1 MNNFEIL
8 HNVLRNVGVK
18 FDSNTAE
25 NIMQSKPGFIAN
37 LLYEIRSNLEKKGV
51 NPENISL
58 KKSSHFQEMYA
69 PMKFRQE
76 IPQYDAFDSKH
87 FYETLQRKTR
97 AQKEV
102 DLENKLKRFEDF
114 KIEQNKK
121 IKQAIID
128 EEIRKKQELDINIR
142 NHRNKNQRY
151 HAFLQ
156 QFEEKGINNW
166 KNNMLRAKQREMKD
180 LQFQLN
186 EAQKIQ
192 KNLYRG
198 IARNVAIYHSEI
210 EKFEENFGKN
220 GKKKLLQ
227 SKTDEKKNVENE
239 NVKELAEANVENEI
253 ADAGN
258 LGIHTS
264 SNLGTAPHFQSV
276 DNRAAAICSNI
287 YQKIMLDNRT
297 KTERNRRR
305 RKIIVEQGKT
315 QIEIENKRREEQYIG
330 KLAKQSNQE
339 KQLTY
344 ETYRVNQCKNIIR
357 ENRNLREEMYKKR
370 LEGNK
375 EFQKINEDNYL
386 KFHIE
391 NFHRDQE
398 KEDNRKKDLEI
409 SQKQKQRN
417 LNSDICKSMI
427 DLIIDISDKAYEYQQ
442 INDVEEIDPRV
453 WREWT
458 NLFKN
463 NESVLYKIPE
473 KENEV
478 NNTNNVSINKETEEK
493 KEDNEN
499 NEPTETKKIE
509 NVPENSENKEN
520 TKQEDESIHI
530 DINSRYNKT
539 FYSIFNTGDTTC
551 TKLDQI
557 LDECEF
563 YEYQNNKG
571 QWDPEII
578 PENAFITLK
587 PEDLTFNYTQ
597 PVVTQEQGKKDKGGK
612 NVSAP
617 KGGANDKAKPE
628 NIEEM
633 MKLEDPKDLVIPKEN
648 VKNCLFGDLI
658 SILIDLKY
666 EEEKKQAQEERES
679 RKNLFRYIPIKIA
692 LIGKD
697 YSGKRTQAKILS
709 ENFPLKIY
717 DLGNL
722 VKDAL
727 NILSSKRETSNKF
740 LLTNTIK
747 NKTQK
752 DSVNNTPNNTNTNA
766 NNNLDVNNQ
775 NNQNNQNTN
784 QNNQNVPAATETNKT
799 AEANNTVAQMRTE
812 QAAEEVKYAKIKDL
826 AREIK
831 QRLGNGEGVPDDIY
845 AELLCEYI
853 KIDFPPK
860 EDYELTNEIID
871 RVGRKEKVLEEIEK
885 NKEQNYNRPK
895 TFERKDKELNDELMK
910 ISLEASKGFV
920 VVNFPNTYNQAKLL
934 ENILSGFIPKNESRP
949 LKSNKMKNI
958 FSIVLDKSE
967 EILPP
972 NKLIQG
978 GFDFIFYIDVPSNEC
993 TRRAVG
999 RRIFYDVVNKE
1010 NIIYHLED
1018 KLPSTD
1024 SNICENLK
1032 KVENVDRCESA
1043 LVTRHLSFEN
1053 CVNDVISFYQPFG
1066 FENKHLQSFEKIDGH
1081 QEKDYVTQSIL
1092 DYINQLVKLNEEH
1105 DQEIFEKH
1113 ENESFEEEDE
1123 NEEEANISGL
1133 GGNIL
1138 VEGTSGLEEK
1148 KEEVKTENK
1157 EEKKE
1162 EKNEEKKNNEEN
1174 NENAGGDSEEIAK
1187 ENLDNELGE
1196 KSVSNVEN
1204 KILDP
1209 YEEYCQKIDKIKD
1222 SLNRDLADVLLK
1234 IWSNLFQN
1242 YVCECK
1248 SIFKF
1253 LRVQRDSISVNYN
1266 LICQKFIEFLKRP
1279 SKKQILLLDYQMKY
1293 NKFLDDYPDLKDDPQ
1308 VKEEHHQEVDDL
1320 NDKIYEI
1327 IETRKNEAVEERK
1340 KIMTSG
1346 WIENEMEKFY
1356 MALER
1361 LFQNEIDKFIG
1372 SLQIMR
1378 DYYHNLDNR
1387 PLIELPF
1394 STIDI
1399 IKEEIDQTP
1408 IEEFSTE
1415 NNEETDP
1422 NNNNPNSANVNNT
1435 NSSNNNNNENALD
1448 VKETLEQYI
1457 EKNLPKSYPRVEKL
1471 YKNSLK
1477 IQFQYEEALREAE
1490 KQKLEKEKEENKKNA
1505 GPAKG
1510 KKPAEKNKE
1519 VAEEA
1524 VKEEVY
1530 PHGEE
1535 LKQAMSN
1542 EKAKFK
1548 YKLTLLKHWGIFCL
1562 KNFRKLSLTVYNKL
1576 EDWII
1581 LAIKAE
1587 NEALNELTTMLKE
1600 NIESESKIKYELAL
1614 DTFDVI
1620 VNMDVQNY
1628 IELPPKPLP
1637 AKEVIDHQK
1646 FNIVQLKILMEELQT
1661 YLVKDCEE
1669 PSCIR
1674 SSTFISIF
1682 LKKYISSKNDNDVY
1696 YGIPNLLKEL
1706 SFYNYFK
1713 FIKKLDPE
1721 NKDLISLKQIGTFF
1735 ALISDTVPSK
1745 DDINSIREQGEKICE
1760 GGSQM
1765 NVEQFTQIVFWFDE
1779 KEKSVTLPN
1788 HEDYHREVKLKE
1800 ILFDINK
1807 DENEEGT
1814 LDLEK
1819 FISII
1824 NLKCI
1829 SNELEADKFLEKCQG
1844 KTYYEVL
1851 FF

>member
-1 MNNFEIL
+1 MMNNFKIL
-8 HNVLRNVGVK
+8 HGVLRNVGVK
-18 FDSNTAE
+18 FDSNTAK
-25 NIMQSKPGFIAN
+25 NIMDSKPGFIAN

-114 KIEQNKK
+114 KIEQDKK
-121 IKQAIID
+121 IRQAIA
-128 EEIRKKQELDINIR
+128 EEEYRLEQEKAINIR

-166 KNNMLRAKQREMKD
+166 KNNMLRAKQREIKD
-180 LQFQLN
+180 VQFQLN

-198 IARNVAIYHSEI
+198 IARNVAIYHHEI
-210 EKFEENFGKN
+210 KQFEENFGKN
-220 GKKKLLQ
+220 GKKISDLTTGK
-227 SKTDEKKNVENE
+227 KEENEKKGESNE
-239 NVKELAEANVENEI
+239 SHIAAANVGQNDLENM
-253 ADAGN
+253 GGSM
-258 LGIHTS
+258 GIHTN
-264 SNLGTAPHFQSV
+264 SNFGTAPHFESV
-276 DNRAAAICSNI
+276 DNRAAQICSGI

-305 RKIIVEQGKT
+305 RKIIVEQGKA
-315 QIEIENKRREEQYIG
+315 QLEIENKRREEQYIG

-370 LEGNK
+370 EEGNK
-375 EFQKINEDNYL
+375 EFQKLNEENYL

-409 SQKQKQRN
+409 NQKQKQRN

-442 INDVEEIDPRV
+442 INDVEDIDPRV

-463 NESVLYKIPE
+463 NESVLYKPPEETQEKKENEILPQEEE
-473 KENEV
+473 KENAPQ
-478 NNTNNVSINKETEEK
+478 EE
-493 KEDNEN
+493 
-499 NEPTETKKIE
+499 
-509 NVPENSENKEN
+509 ENKEN
-520 TKQEDESIHI
+520 IEKEEENKQKNEENNAGNENQKPEEEKKQEDESIHI

-578 PENAFITLK
+578 PETAFISLK
-587 PEDLTFNYTQ
+587 PDDLAFNYTQ
-597 PVVTQEQGKKDKGGK
+597 PITNQEQNKKDKGGK
-612 NVSAP
+612 NVNAG
-617 KGGANDKAKPE
+617 KGGNEKAKPE

-633 MKLEDPKDLVIPKEN
+633 MKLEDPNDLIIPKEN
-648 VKNCLFGDLI
+648 IKNCLFGDLI
-658 SILIDLKY
+658 GILIDLKY
-666 EEEKKQAQEERES
+666 EEEKKKYQEEKDS

-717 DLGNL
+717 DLGDL

-727 NILSSKRETSNKF
+727 NTLSSKRETTNKF
-740 LLTNTIK
+740 LLTNSIK
-747 NKTQK
+747 SKTLQK
-752 DSVNNTPNNTNTNA
+752 EQTPQNNENNPNNTNNTPTP
-766 NNNLDVNNQ
+766 Q
-775 NNQNNQNTN
+775 NE
-784 QNNQNVPAATETNKT
+784 ANKT
-799 AEANNTVAQMRTE
+799 AVDQANNTIAQMRNE
-812 QAAEEVKYAKIKDL
+812 QAAEEVKYSKIKDL

-860 EDYELTNEIID
+860 EDFEVTNEIID
-871 RVGRKEKVLEEIEK
+871 RVSRKEKVLEEIEK
-885 NKEQNYNRPK
+885 NKEENIKRPK

-920 VVNFPNTYNQAKLL
+920 IVNFPNTYNQAKLL
-934 ENILSGFIPKNESRP
+934 ENIISGYIPKNESRQ
-949 LKSNKMKNI
+949 LKSNKMKNT

-967 EILPP
+967 EVLPP
-972 NKLIQG
+972 NKLILG
-978 GFDFIFYIDVPSNEC
+978 GFDFIFYINVPSNEC
-993 TRRAVG
+993 IRRAVG
-999 RRIFYDVVNKE
+999 RRLFYNAKDKE
-1010 NIIYHLED
+1010 QIIYHLED

-1032 KVENVDRCESA
+1032 KVGNIDRCESA

-1053 CVNDVISFYQPFG
+1053 SVDDVISFYQPFG
-1066 FENKHLQSFEKIDGH
+1066 FENKKLQSFEEINGN
-1081 QEKDYVTQSIL
+1081 QEKDYVTQNIL
-1092 DYINQLVKLNEEH
+1092 TYINKLVELNEEH

-1113 ENESFEEEDE
+1113 ENESLEEEDE
-1123 NEEEANISGL
+1123 GDEDQNISDQL
-1133 GGNIL
+1133 LEGN
-1138 VEGTSGLEEK
+1138 SALEDK
-1148 KEEVKTENK
+1148 KDDLAKAGNVA
-1157 EEKKE
+1157 
-1162 EKNEEKKNNEEN
+1162 NNLLEN
-1174 NENAGGDSEEIAK
+1174 NEANNLGENKNDSEDIAK
-1187 ENLDNELGE
+1187 EGGEEIGEQELSKKIE
-1196 KSVSNVEN
+1196 EN
-1204 KILDP
+1204 KPLDK
-1209 YEEYCQKIDKIKD
+1209 YEEYCQKIQKIKD
-1222 SLNRDLADVLLK
+1222 SLNRDLADILLK

-1408 IEEFSTE
+1408 IEEFATE
-1415 NNEETDP
+1415 TEE
-1422 NNNNPNSANVNNT
+1422 NNNNTNTENTNKENANKENNT
-1435 NSSNNNNNENALD
+1435 ESD

-1490 KQKLEKEKEENKKNA
+1490 KAKLEKEKEENKKNA
-1505 GPAKG
+1505 AAVKG
-1510 KKPAEKNKE
+1510 KKAPDKNKE
-1519 VAEEA
+1519 NAEETQ
-1524 VKEEVY
+1524 KDEVY
-1530 PHGEE
+1530 PHSDE

-1548 YKLTLLKHWGIFCL
+1548 YKLTLLKYWGIQCL

-1587 NEALNELTTMLKE
+1587 NEALNELTVMLKE

-1637 AKEVIDHQK
+1637 AKEVIDHNK

-1661 YLVKDCEE
+1661 YLVENT
-1669 PSCIR
+1669 SSIR

-1696 YGIPNLLKEL
+1696 YGIPNMLKNL

-1721 NKDLISLKQIGTFF
+1721 NTDLISLKQIGTFF
-1735 ALISDTVPSK
+1735 ALLSNIIPTK
-1745 DDINSIREQGEKICE
+1745 EEINEIKEQGKKLS
-1760 GGSQM
+1760 GDDYPLVTMS
-1765 NVEQFTQIVFWFDE
+1765 QFTQIEFWFDQN
-1779 KEKSVTLPN
+1779 EKSPTLKN
-1788 HEDYHREVKLKE
+1788 HEDYHRELKLKE

-1807 DENEEGT
+1807 NTNQSQEDAESLMDMEEFINII
-1814 LDLEK
+1814 DLE
-1819 FISII
+1819 
-1824 NLKCI
+1824 CI
-1829 SNELEADKFLEKCQG
+1829 STEPEKFQG
-1844 KTYYEVL
+1844 KTYYDIL

>member
-1 MNNFEIL
+1 MNNFKIL

-18 FDSNTAE
+18 FDTNTAQ

-76 IPQYDAFDSKH
+76 IPPYDTFDSKH

-97 AQKEV
+97 AQKEI

-121 IKQAIID
+121 IKQAIA
-128 EEIRKKQELDINIR
+128 EEQYRLEQERAINIR

-166 KNNMLRAKQREMKD
+166 KNNMLRAKQREIKD
-180 LQFQLN
+180 VQFQLN

-198 IARNVAIYHSEI
+198 IAKNIAIYHHEI
-210 EKFEENFGKN
+210 KQFEENFGKN
-220 GKKKLLQ
+220 GKKR
-227 SKTDEKKNVENE
+227 TDLNQGKKEENEKKGESNE
-239 NVKELAEANVENEI
+239 HHIATANVPNDLENMP
-253 ADAGN
+253 GKS
-258 LGIHTS
+258 GIQTN
-264 SNLGTAPHFQSV
+264 SNFGTAPHFESV
-276 DNRAAAICSNI
+276 DVRAANICSGI

-305 RKIIVEQGKT
+305 RKIIVEQSKA
-315 QIEIENKRREEQYIG
+315 QLEIENKRREEQYIG

-370 LEGNK
+370 DEGNK
-375 EFQKINEDNYL
+375 EFQKMNEDNYL
-386 KFHIE
+386 KFNIE

-417 LNSDICKSMI
+417 QNSDICRSMV
-427 DLIIDISDKAYEYQQ
+427 DLIVDISDKAYEYQQ

-463 NESVLYKIPE
+463 NESVLYKQPE
-473 KENEV
+473 EVKEK
-478 NNTNNVSINKETEEK
+478 KETEKVEEKEIEPQEQPTEPEK
-493 KEDNEN
+493 KEENVEENKQNNEN
-499 NEPTETKKIE
+499 QEEKK
-509 NVPENSENKEN
+509 
-520 TKQEDESIHI
+520 EDESIHI

-571 QWDPEII
+571 QWNPEII
-578 PENAFITLK
+578 PESAFVSLK
-587 PEDLTFNYTQ
+587 SDDLIFNYTQ
-597 PVVTQEQGKKDKGGK
+597 PIINQEQNKKEKGGK
-612 NVSAP
+612 NVNP
-617 KGGANDKAKPE
+617 KGGAAEKAKPE
-628 NIEEM
+628 NLEEM
-633 MKLEDPKDLVIPKEN
+633 MKLEDPNDLIIPKEN

-658 SILIDLKY
+658 GVLIDLKY
-666 EEEKKQAQEERES
+666 EEEKKKYQEEKES

-697 YSGKRTQAKILS
+697 YAGKRTQAKILS

-717 DLGNL
+717 DLGDL

-727 NILSSKRETSNKF
+727 NVLSSKRETSNKF

-747 NKTQK
+747 NKTLPKEQQ
-752 DSVNNTPNNTNTNA
+752 TQNA
-766 NNNLDVNNQ
+766 NEANNANAQNQANNE
-775 NNQNNQNTN
+775 
-784 QNNQNVPAATETNKT
+784 ANKT
-799 AEANNTVAQMRTE
+799 GVEQANNTVAQMRTE

-860 EDYELTNEIID
+860 EDFEVTNEIIE
-871 RVGRKEKVLEEIEK
+871 RVSRKEKVLEEIEK
-885 NKEQNYNRPK
+885 NKEENIKRPK

-934 ENILSGFIPKNESRP
+934 ENILSGYIPKNESRQ

-972 NKLIQG
+972 NKLILG
-978 GFDFIFYIDVPSNEC
+978 GFDFIFYINVPGNEC
-993 TRRAVG
+993 IRRAVG
-999 RRIFYDVVNKE
+999 RRLFYDIKEKE

-1024 SNICENLK
+1024 TNICENLK
-1032 KVENVDRCESA
+1032 KVGNIDRCESA

-1053 CVNDVISFYQPFG
+1053 SVDEVISFYQPFG
-1066 FENKHLQSFEKIDGH
+1066 FENKHLQSFEEINGN
-1081 QEKDYVTQSIL
+1081 QEKDYVTQNIL
-1092 DYINQLVKLNEEH
+1092 TYINQLVELNEEH
-1105 DQEIFEKH
+1105 DQEIYEKH
-1113 ENESFEEEDE
+1113 ENESIEEEDE
-1123 NEEEANISGL
+1123 GEEEQNISDQL
-1133 GGNIL
+1133 LDGNSAIEDKKDDL
-1138 VEGTSGLEEK
+1138 AKTSN
-1148 KEEVKTENK
+1148 VA
-1157 EEKKE
+1157 
-1162 EKNEEKKNNEEN
+1162 NNLLEN
-1174 NENAGGDSEEIAK
+1174 NEANNLEENKNDSEILAKEGGDEIPEQALSK
-1187 ENLDNELGE
+1187 QIE
-1196 KSVSNVEN
+1196 EN
-1204 KILDP
+1204 KPLDK
-1209 YEEYCQKIDKIKD
+1209 YEEHCQKIQKIKD
-1222 SLNRDLADVLLK
+1222 SLNKDLADILLK

-1399 IKEEIDQTP
+1399 IKEEIDQIP
-1408 IEEFSTE
+1408 IEEFNTE
-1415 NNEETDP
+1415 NEETNTNQE
-1422 NNNNPNSANVNNT
+1422 NNKENNT
-1435 NSSNNNNNENALD
+1435 EGD

-1490 KQKLEKEKEENKKNA
+1490 KAKLEKEKEDNKKNA
-1505 GPAKG
+1505 APAKG
-1510 KKPAEKNKE
+1510 KKGNEKNKDA
-1519 VAEEA
+1519 VEEA
-1524 VKEEVY
+1524 QKEEVY
-1530 PHGEE
+1530 PHSEE
-1535 LKQAMSN
+1535 LKKAMSN

-1548 YKLTLLKHWGIFCL
+1548 YKLTLLKYWGILCL
-1562 KNFRKLSLTVYNKL
+1562 KNFRRLSLTVYNKL

-1587 NEALNELTTMLKE
+1587 NEALNELTIMLKE

-1637 AKEVIDHQK
+1637 AKEVIDHNK

-1661 YLVKDCEE
+1661 YLVENT
-1669 PSCIR
+1669 SSIR

-1696 YGIPNLLKEL
+1696 YGIPNMLKNL

-1721 NKDLISLKQIGTFF
+1721 NTDLISLKQIGTFF
-1735 ALISDTVPSK
+1735 GLLSNVIPTK
-1745 DDINSIREQGEKICE
+1745 EEINEIKEQGKKLS
-1760 GGSQM
+1760 GDDYPLMTMS
-1765 NVEQFTQIVFWFDE
+1765 QFTQIKFWFDE
-1779 KEKSVTLPN
+1779 NEKSPTLKN
-1788 HEDYHREVKLKE
+1788 HEDYHRDLKLKE

-1807 DENEEGT
+1807 NTNQSKEDSESLMDMDEFINII
-1814 LDLEK
+1814 DLE
-1819 FISII
+1819 
-1824 NLKCI
+1824 CI
-1829 SNELEADKFLEKCQG
+1829 SAETDKFQG
-1844 KTYYEVL
+1844 KTYYDIL

>member
-1 MNNFEIL
+1 MNNFKIL

-18 FDSNTAE
+18 FDSNTAQ
-25 NIMQSKPGFIAN
+25 NIMQSKPGVIAN

-97 AQKEV
+97 AQKEI

-121 IKQAIID
+121 IKQAIA
-128 EEIRKKQELDINIR
+128 EEQYRLEQEKAINIR

-166 KNNMLRAKQREMKD
+166 KNNMLRAKQREIKD
-180 LQFQLN
+180 VQFQLN

-198 IARNVAIYHSEI
+198 IAKNIAIYHHEI
-210 EKFEENFGKN
+210 KQFEENFGKN
-220 GKKKLLQ
+220 GKKR
-227 SKTDEKKNVENE
+227 TDLNAGKKDENEKKGESNE
-239 NVKELAEANVENEI
+239 SHIAAANVGPNDLDNI
-253 ADAGN
+253 TGKVGMTTN
-258 LGIHTS
+258 
-264 SNLGTAPHFQSV
+264 SNFGTAPHFESV
-276 DNRAAAICSNI
+276 DTRAASICSGI

-305 RKIIVEQGKT
+305 RKIIVEQGKA
-315 QIEIENKRREEQYIG
+315 QLEIENKRREEQYIG

-370 LEGNK
+370 DEGNK
-375 EFQKINEDNYL
+375 EFQKMNEDNYL

-417 LNSDICKSMI
+417 QNSDICRSMV
-427 DLIIDISDKAYEYQQ
+427 DLIVDISDKAYEYQQ

-463 NESVLYKIPE
+463 NESVLFKPPEENQEKKEIENKEEEKE
-473 KENEV
+473 KENE
-478 NNTNNVSINKETEEK
+478 NQEQENEEK
-493 KEDNEN
+493 KE
-499 NEPTETKKIE
+499 
-509 NVPENSENKEN
+509 ENKEEKKEEKKEEN
-520 TKQEDESIHI
+520 EQNNENQNQNQNQEEKKQEEESIHI

-539 FYSIFNTGDTTC
+539 FYSIFNTGDTSC

-578 PENAFITLK
+578 PESAFVSLK
-587 PEDLTFNYTQ
+587 PDDLTFNYTQ
-597 PVVTQEQGKKDKGGK
+597 PIINQEQNKKEKGGK
-612 NVSAP
+612 NVNP
-617 KGGANDKAKPE
+617 GKGGADKAKPE

-633 MKLEDPKDLVIPKEN
+633 MKLEDPNDLIIPKEN

-658 SILIDLKY
+658 GVLIDLKY
-666 EEEKKQAQEERES
+666 EEEKKKYQEEKDS

-697 YSGKRTQAKILS
+697 YAGKRTQAKILS

-717 DLGNL
+717 DLGEL

-740 LLTNTIK
+740 LLTNSIK
-747 NKTQK
+747 NKTIQK
-752 DSVNNTPNNTNTNA
+752 EQQQNNNENNA
-766 NNNLDVNNQ
+766 NNANNA
-775 NNQNNQNTN
+775 NND
-784 QNNQNVPAATETNKT
+784 ANKT
-799 AEANNTVAQMRTE
+799 GMEQANNTVAQMRTE
-812 QAAEEVKYAKIKDL
+812 QAAEEVKYAKIKEL

-831 QRLGNGEGVPDDIY
+831 LRLGNGEGVPDDIY

-860 EDYELTNEIID
+860 EDFEVTSEIIE
-871 RVGRKEKVLEEIEK
+871 RVSRKEKVLEEIEK
-885 NKEQNYNRPK
+885 NKEENIKRPK

-934 ENILSGFIPKNESRP
+934 ENILSGYIPKNESRQ

-972 NKLIQG
+972 NKLILG
-978 GFDFIFYIDVPSNEC
+978 GFDFIFYINVPGTEC
-993 TRRAVG
+993 IRRAVG
-999 RRIFYDVVNKE
+999 RRLFYDLKEKE

-1032 KVENVDRCESA
+1032 KVGNIDRCESA

-1053 CVNDVISFYQPFG
+1053 SVDEVISFYQPFG
-1066 FENKHLQSFEKIDGH
+1066 FENKHLQSFEEINGN
-1081 QEKDYVTQSIL
+1081 QEKDYVTQNIL
-1092 DYINQLVKLNEEH
+1092 TYINQLVELNEEH
-1105 DQEIFEKH
+1105 DQEIYEKH
-1113 ENESFEEEDE
+1113 ENESIEEEDE
-1123 NEEEANISGL
+1123 GDEDQNISDQL
-1133 GGNIL
+1133 LDGNSAI
-1138 VEGTSGLEEK
+1138 EDK
-1148 KEEVKTENK
+1148 KDDLTKAGNVA
-1157 EEKKE
+1157 
-1162 EKNEEKKNNEEN
+1162 NNLLEN
-1174 NENAGGDSEEIAK
+1174 NEPNNLEENKNDSEILAK
-1187 ENLDNELGE
+1187 EGGE
-1196 KSVSNVEN
+1196 EIPEQALSKQIEEN
-1204 KILDP
+1204 KPLDK
-1209 YEEYCQKIDKIKD
+1209 YEEYCQKIQKIKD

-1408 IEEFSTE
+1408 IEEFNTE
-1415 NNEETDP
+1415 NED
-1422 NNNNPNSANVNNT
+1422 NNT
-1435 NSSNNNNNENALD
+1435 NQENNKENKENNNTESD

-1490 KQKLEKEKEENKKNA
+1490 RLKLEKEKEENKKNA
-1505 GPAKG
+1505 APAKG
-1510 KKPAEKNKE
+1510 KKGNEKNKDNAEE
-1519 VAEEA
+1519 VA
-1524 VKEEVY
+1524 KEEVY
-1530 PHGEE
+1530 PHSEE

-1548 YKLTLLKHWGIFCL
+1548 YKLTLLKYWGILCL
-1562 KNFRKLSLTVYNKL
+1562 KNFRRLSLTVYNKL

-1587 NEALNELTTMLKE
+1587 NEALNELTIMLKE

-1637 AKEVIDHQK
+1637 AKEVIDHNK

-1661 YLVKDCEE
+1661 YLVENT
-1669 PSCIR
+1669 SSIR

-1696 YGIPNLLKEL
+1696 YGIPNMLKNL

-1721 NKDLISLKQIGTFF
+1721 NTDLISLKQIGTFF
-1735 ALISDTVPSK
+1735 ALLSNVIPTK
-1745 DDINSIREQGEKICE
+1745 EEINEIKEQGKKLS
-1760 GGSQM
+1760 GDDYPLVTMS
-1765 NVEQFTQIVFWFDE
+1765 QFTQIEFWFDE
-1779 KEKSVTLPN
+1779 NEKSPTLKN
-1788 HEDYHREVKLKE
+1788 HEDYHRELKLKE

-1807 DENEEGT
+1807 NTNQSQEDAECLMDMDE
-1814 LDLEK
+1814 
-1819 FISII
+1819 FINII
-1824 NLKCI
+1824 NLDCI
-1829 SNELEADKFLEKCQG
+1829 SAEADKFQG
-1844 KTYYEVL
+1844 KTYYDIL

>member
-1 MNNFEIL
+1 MNNFKIL

-18 FDSNTAE
+18 FDTNTAQ

-76 IPQYDAFDSKH
+76 IPPYDTFDSKH

-97 AQKEV
+97 AQKEI

-121 IKQAIID
+121 IKQAIA
-128 EEIRKKQELDINIR
+128 EEQYRLEQERAINIR

-166 KNNMLRAKQREMKD
+166 KNNMLRAKQREIKD
-180 LQFQLN
+180 VQFQLN

-198 IARNVAIYHSEI
+198 IAKNIAIYHHEI
-210 EKFEENFGKN
+210 KQFEENFGKN
-220 GKKKLLQ
+220 GKKR
-227 SKTDEKKNVENE
+227 TDLNQGKKEENEKKGESNE
-239 NVKELAEANVENEI
+239 HHIAAANVPNDLENMP
-253 ADAGN
+253 GKS
-258 LGIHTS
+258 GIQTN
-264 SNLGTAPHFQSV
+264 SNFGTAPHFESV
-276 DNRAAAICSNI
+276 DVRAANICSGI

-305 RKIIVEQGKT
+305 RKIIVEQSKA
-315 QIEIENKRREEQYIG
+315 QLEIENKRREEQYIG

-370 LEGNK
+370 DEGNK
-375 EFQKINEDNYL
+375 EFQKMNEDNYL
-386 KFHIE
+386 KFNIE

-417 LNSDICKSMI
+417 QNSDICRSMV
-427 DLIIDISDKAYEYQQ
+427 DLIVDISDKAYEYQQ

-463 NESVLYKIPE
+463 NESVLYKQPE
-473 KENEV
+473 EVKEK
-478 NNTNNVSINKETEEK
+478 KETEKEEEKEIEPQEQQTEPEK
-493 KEDNEN
+493 KEENVEENKQNNEN
-499 NEPTETKKIE
+499 QEEKK
-509 NVPENSENKEN
+509 
-520 TKQEDESIHI
+520 EDESIHI

-571 QWDPEII
+571 QWNPEII
-578 PENAFITLK
+578 PETAFVSLK
-587 PEDLTFNYTQ
+587 SDDLIFNYTQ
-597 PVVTQEQGKKDKGGK
+597 PIINQEQNKKEKGGK
-612 NVSAP
+612 NVNP
-617 KGGANDKAKPE
+617 KGGAAEKAKPE
-628 NIEEM
+628 NLEEM
-633 MKLEDPKDLVIPKEN
+633 MKLEDPNDLIIPKEN

-658 SILIDLKY
+658 GVLIDLKY
-666 EEEKKQAQEERES
+666 EEEKKKYQEEKES

-697 YSGKRTQAKILS
+697 YAGKRTQAKILS

-717 DLGNL
+717 DLGDL

-727 NILSSKRETSNKF
+727 NVLSSKRETSNKF

-747 NKTQK
+747 NKTLPKEQQ
-752 DSVNNTPNNTNTNA
+752 TQNA
-766 NNNLDVNNQ
+766 NEANNANAQNQANNE
-775 NNQNNQNTN
+775 
-784 QNNQNVPAATETNKT
+784 ANKT
-799 AEANNTVAQMRTE
+799 GVEQANNTVAQMRTE

-860 EDYELTNEIID
+860 EDFEVTNEIIE
-871 RVGRKEKVLEEIEK
+871 RVSRKEKVLEEIEK
-885 NKEQNYNRPK
+885 NKEENIKRPK

-934 ENILSGFIPKNESRP
+934 ENILSGYIPKNESRQ

-972 NKLIQG
+972 NKLILG
-978 GFDFIFYIDVPSNEC
+978 GFDFIFYINVPGNEC
-993 TRRAVG
+993 IRRAVG
-999 RRIFYDVVNKE
+999 RRLFYDIKEKE

-1024 SNICENLK
+1024 TNICENLK
-1032 KVENVDRCESA
+1032 KVGNIDRCESA

-1053 CVNDVISFYQPFG
+1053 SVDEVISFYQPFG
-1066 FENKHLQSFEKIDGH
+1066 FENKHLQSFEEINGN
-1081 QEKDYVTQSIL
+1081 QEKDYVTQNIL
-1092 DYINQLVKLNEEH
+1092 TYINQLVELNEEH
-1105 DQEIFEKH
+1105 DQEIYEKH
-1113 ENESFEEEDE
+1113 ENESIEEEDE
-1123 NEEEANISGL
+1123 GEEEQNISDQL
-1133 GGNIL
+1133 LDGNSAI
-1138 VEGTSGLEEK
+1138 EDK
-1148 KEEVKTENK
+1148 KDDLAKTPNVA
-1157 EEKKE
+1157 
-1162 EKNEEKKNNEEN
+1162 NNLLEN
-1174 NENAGGDSEEIAK
+1174 NEANNLEENKNDSEILAKEGGDEIPEQALSK
-1187 ENLDNELGE
+1187 QIE
-1196 KSVSNVEN
+1196 EN
-1204 KILDP
+1204 KPLDK
-1209 YEEYCQKIDKIKD
+1209 YEEHCQKIQKIKD
-1222 SLNRDLADVLLK
+1222 SLNKDLADILLK

-1399 IKEEIDQTP
+1399 IKEEIDQIP
-1408 IEEFSTE
+1408 IEEFNTE
-1415 NNEETDP
+1415 NEETNTNQE
-1422 NNNNPNSANVNNT
+1422 NNKENNT
-1435 NSSNNNNNENALD
+1435 EGD

-1490 KQKLEKEKEENKKNA
+1490 KAKLEKEKEDNKKNA
-1505 GPAKG
+1505 APAKG
-1510 KKPAEKNKE
+1510 KKGNEKNKDA
-1519 VAEEA
+1519 AEEA
-1524 VKEEVY
+1524 QKEEVY
-1530 PHGEE
+1530 PHSEE
-1535 LKQAMSN
+1535 LKKAMSN

-1548 YKLTLLKHWGIFCL
+1548 YKLTLLKYWGILCL
-1562 KNFRKLSLTVYNKL
+1562 KNFRRLSLTVYNKL

-1587 NEALNELTTMLKE
+1587 NEALNELTIMLKE

-1637 AKEVIDHQK
+1637 AKEVIDHNK

-1661 YLVKDCEE
+1661 YLVENT
-1669 PSCIR
+1669 SSIR

-1696 YGIPNLLKEL
+1696 YGIPNMLKNL

-1721 NKDLISLKQIGTFF
+1721 NTDLISLKQIGTFF
-1735 ALISDTVPSK
+1735 GLLSNVIPTK
-1745 DDINSIREQGEKICE
+1745 EEINEIKEQGKKLS
-1760 GGSQM
+1760 GDDYPLMTMS
-1765 NVEQFTQIVFWFDE
+1765 QFTQIKFWFDE
-1779 KEKSVTLPN
+1779 NEKSPTLKN
-1788 HEDYHREVKLKE
+1788 HEDYHRDLKLKE

-1807 DENEEGT
+1807 NTNQSKEDSESLMDMDEFINII
-1814 LDLEK
+1814 DLE
-1819 FISII
+1819 
-1824 NLKCI
+1824 CI
-1829 SNELEADKFLEKCQG
+1829 SAESDKFQG
-1844 KTYYEVL
+1844 KTYYDIL

>member
-1 MNNFEIL
+1 MNNFKIL

-18 FDSNTAE
+18 FDTNTAQ

-76 IPQYDAFDSKH
+76 IPPYDTFDSKH

-97 AQKEV
+97 AQKEI

-121 IKQAIID
+121 IKQAIA
-128 EEIRKKQELDINIR
+128 EEQYRLEQERAINIR

-166 KNNMLRAKQREMKD
+166 KNNMLRAKQREIKD
-180 LQFQLN
+180 VQFQLN

-198 IARNVAIYHSEI
+198 IAKNIAIYHHEI
-210 EKFEENFGKN
+210 KQFEENFGKN
-220 GKKKLLQ
+220 GKKR
-227 SKTDEKKNVENE
+227 TDLNQGKKEENEKKGESNE
-239 NVKELAEANVENEI
+239 HHIATANVPNDLENMP
-253 ADAGN
+253 GKS
-258 LGIHTS
+258 GIQTN
-264 SNLGTAPHFQSV
+264 SNFGTAPHFESV
-276 DNRAAAICSNI
+276 DVRAANICSGI

-305 RKIIVEQGKT
+305 RKIIVEQSKA
-315 QIEIENKRREEQYIG
+315 QLEIENKRREEQYIG

-370 LEGNK
+370 DEGNK
-375 EFQKINEDNYL
+375 EFQKMNEDNYL
-386 KFHIE
+386 KFNIE

-417 LNSDICKSMI
+417 QNSDICRSMV
-427 DLIIDISDKAYEYQQ
+427 DLIVDISDKAYEYQQ

-463 NESVLYKIPE
+463 NESVLYKQPE
-473 KENEV
+473 EVKEK
-478 NNTNNVSINKETEEK
+478 KETEKEEEKEIEPQEQPTEPEK
-493 KEDNEN
+493 KEENVEENKQNNEN
-499 NEPTETKKIE
+499 QEEKK
-509 NVPENSENKEN
+509 
-520 TKQEDESIHI
+520 EDESIHI

-571 QWDPEII
+571 QWNPEII
-578 PENAFITLK
+578 PESAFVSLK
-587 PEDLTFNYTQ
+587 SDDLIFNYTQ
-597 PVVTQEQGKKDKGGK
+597 PIINQEQNKKEKGGK
-612 NVSAP
+612 NVNP
-617 KGGANDKAKPE
+617 KGGAAEKAKPE
-628 NIEEM
+628 NLEEM
-633 MKLEDPKDLVIPKEN
+633 MKLEDPNDLIIPKEN

-658 SILIDLKY
+658 GVLIDLKY
-666 EEEKKQAQEERES
+666 EEEKKKYQEEKES

-697 YSGKRTQAKILS
+697 YAGKRTQAKILS

-717 DLGNL
+717 DLGDL

-727 NILSSKRETSNKF
+727 NVLSSKRETSNKF

-747 NKTQK
+747 NKTLPKEQQ
-752 DSVNNTPNNTNTNA
+752 TQNA
-766 NNNLDVNNQ
+766 NEANNANAQNQANNE
-775 NNQNNQNTN
+775 
-784 QNNQNVPAATETNKT
+784 ANKT
-799 AEANNTVAQMRTE
+799 GVEQANNTVAQMRTE

-860 EDYELTNEIID
+860 EDFEVANEIIE
-871 RVGRKEKVLEEIEK
+871 RVSRKEKVLEEIEK
-885 NKEQNYNRPK
+885 NKEENIKRPK

-934 ENILSGFIPKNESRP
+934 ENILSGYIPKNESRQ

-972 NKLIQG
+972 NKLILG
-978 GFDFIFYIDVPSNEC
+978 GFDFIFYINVPGNEC
-993 TRRAVG
+993 IRRAVG
-999 RRIFYDVVNKE
+999 RRLFYDIKEKE

-1024 SNICENLK
+1024 TNICENLK
-1032 KVENVDRCESA
+1032 KVGNIDRCESA

-1053 CVNDVISFYQPFG
+1053 SVDEVISFYQPFG
-1066 FENKHLQSFEKIDGH
+1066 FENKHLQSFEEINGN
-1081 QEKDYVTQSIL
+1081 QEKDYVTQNIL
-1092 DYINQLVKLNEEH
+1092 TYINQLVELNEEH
-1105 DQEIFEKH
+1105 DQEIYEKH
-1113 ENESFEEEDE
+1113 ENESIEEEDE
-1123 NEEEANISGL
+1123 GEEEQNISDQL
-1133 GGNIL
+1133 LDGNSAI
-1138 VEGTSGLEEK
+1138 EDK
-1148 KEEVKTENK
+1148 KDDLAKTPNVA
-1157 EEKKE
+1157 
-1162 EKNEEKKNNEEN
+1162 NNLLEN
-1174 NENAGGDSEEIAK
+1174 NEANNLEENKNDSEILAKEGGDEIPEQALSK
-1187 ENLDNELGE
+1187 QIE
-1196 KSVSNVEN
+1196 EN
-1204 KILDP
+1204 KPLDK
-1209 YEEYCQKIDKIKD
+1209 YEEHCQKIQKIKD
-1222 SLNRDLADVLLK
+1222 SLNKDLADILLK

-1399 IKEEIDQTP
+1399 IKEEIDQIP
-1408 IEEFSTE
+1408 IEEFNTE
-1415 NNEETDP
+1415 NEETNTNQE
-1422 NNNNPNSANVNNT
+1422 NNKENNT
-1435 NSSNNNNNENALD
+1435 EGD

-1490 KQKLEKEKEENKKNA
+1490 KAKLEKEKEDNKKNA
-1505 GPAKG
+1505 APAKG
-1510 KKPAEKNKE
+1510 KKGNEKNKDA
-1519 VAEEA
+1519 VEEA
-1524 VKEEVY
+1524 QKEEVY
-1530 PHGEE
+1530 PHSEE
-1535 LKQAMSN
+1535 LKKAMSN

-1548 YKLTLLKHWGIFCL
+1548 YKLTLLKYWGILCL
-1562 KNFRKLSLTVYNKL
+1562 KNFRRLSLTVYNKL

-1587 NEALNELTTMLKE
+1587 NEALNELTIMLKE

-1637 AKEVIDHQK
+1637 AKEVIDHNK

-1661 YLVKDCEE
+1661 YLVENT
-1669 PSCIR
+1669 SSIR

-1696 YGIPNLLKEL
+1696 YGIPNMLKNL

-1721 NKDLISLKQIGTFF
+1721 NTDLISLKQIGTFF
-1735 ALISDTVPSK
+1735 GLLSNVIPTK
-1745 DDINSIREQGEKICE
+1745 EEINEIKEQGKKLS
-1760 GGSQM
+1760 GDDYPLMTMS
-1765 NVEQFTQIVFWFDE
+1765 QFTQIKFWFDE
-1779 KEKSVTLPN
+1779 NEKSPTLKN
-1788 HEDYHREVKLKE
+1788 HEDYHRDLKLKE

-1807 DENEEGT
+1807 NTNQSKEDSESLMDMDEFINII
-1814 LDLEK
+1814 DLE
-1819 FISII
+1819 
-1824 NLKCI
+1824 CI
-1829 SNELEADKFLEKCQG
+1829 SAETDKFQG
-1844 KTYYEVL
+1844 KTYYDIL

>member
-1 MNNFEIL
+1 MNNFKIL

-18 FDSNTAE
+18 FDTNTAQ

-76 IPQYDAFDSKH
+76 IPPYDTFDSKH

-97 AQKEV
+97 AQKEI

-121 IKQAIID
+121 IKQAIA
-128 EEIRKKQELDINIR
+128 EEQYRLEQERAINIR

-166 KNNMLRAKQREMKD
+166 KNNMLRAKQREIKD
-180 LQFQLN
+180 VQFQLN

-198 IARNVAIYHSEI
+198 IAKNIAIYHHEI
-210 EKFEENFGKN
+210 KQFEENFGKN
-220 GKKKLLQ
+220 GKKR
-227 SKTDEKKNVENE
+227 TDLNQGKKEENEKKGESNE
-239 NVKELAEANVENEI
+239 HHIATANVPNDLENMP
-253 ADAGN
+253 GKS
-258 LGIHTS
+258 GIQTN
-264 SNLGTAPHFQSV
+264 SNFGTAPHFESV
-276 DNRAAAICSNI
+276 DVRAANICSGI

-305 RKIIVEQGKT
+305 RKIIVEQSKA
-315 QIEIENKRREEQYIG
+315 QLEIENKRREEQYIG

-370 LEGNK
+370 DEGNK
-375 EFQKINEDNYL
+375 EFQKMNEDNYL
-386 KFHIE
+386 KFNIE

-417 LNSDICKSMI
+417 QNSDICRSMV
-427 DLIIDISDKAYEYQQ
+427 DLIVDISDKAYEYQQ

-463 NESVLYKIPE
+463 NESVLYKQPE
-473 KENEV
+473 EVKEK
-478 NNTNNVSINKETEEK
+478 KETEKEEEKEIEPQEQPTEPEK
-493 KEDNEN
+493 KEENVEENKQNNEN
-499 NEPTETKKIE
+499 QEEKK
-509 NVPENSENKEN
+509 
-520 TKQEDESIHI
+520 EDESIHI

-571 QWDPEII
+571 QWNPEII
-578 PENAFITLK
+578 PESAFVSLK
-587 PEDLTFNYTQ
+587 SDDLIFNYTQ
-597 PVVTQEQGKKDKGGK
+597 PIINQEQNKKEKGGK
-612 NVSAP
+612 NVNP
-617 KGGANDKAKPE
+617 KGGAAEKAKPE
-628 NIEEM
+628 NLEEM
-633 MKLEDPKDLVIPKEN
+633 MKLEDPNDLIIPKEN

-658 SILIDLKY
+658 GVLIDLKY
-666 EEEKKQAQEERES
+666 EEEKKKYQEEKES

-697 YSGKRTQAKILS
+697 YAGKRTQAKILS

-717 DLGNL
+717 DLGDL

-727 NILSSKRETSNKF
+727 NVLSSKRETSNKF

-747 NKTQK
+747 NKTLPKEQQ
-752 DSVNNTPNNTNTNA
+752 TQNA
-766 NNNLDVNNQ
+766 NEANNANAQNQANNE
-775 NNQNNQNTN
+775 
-784 QNNQNVPAATETNKT
+784 ANKT
-799 AEANNTVAQMRTE
+799 GVEQANNTVAQMRTE

-860 EDYELTNEIID
+860 EDFEVTNEIIE
-871 RVGRKEKVLEEIEK
+871 RVSRKEKVLEEIEK
-885 NKEQNYNRPK
+885 NKEENIKRPK

-934 ENILSGFIPKNESRP
+934 ENILSGYIPKNESRQ

-972 NKLIQG
+972 NKLILG
-978 GFDFIFYIDVPSNEC
+978 GFDFIFYINVPGNEC
-993 TRRAVG
+993 IRRAVG
-999 RRIFYDVVNKE
+999 RRLFYDIKEKE

-1024 SNICENLK
+1024 TNICENLK
-1032 KVENVDRCESA
+1032 KVGNIDRCESA

-1053 CVNDVISFYQPFG
+1053 SVDEVISFYQPFG
-1066 FENKHLQSFEKIDGH
+1066 FENKHLQSFEEINGN
-1081 QEKDYVTQSIL
+1081 QEKDYVTQNIL
-1092 DYINQLVKLNEEH
+1092 TYINQLVELNEEH
-1105 DQEIFEKH
+1105 DQEIYEKH
-1113 ENESFEEEDE
+1113 ENESIEEEDE
-1123 NEEEANISGL
+1123 GEEEQNISDQL
-1133 GGNIL
+1133 LDGNSAIEDKKDDL
-1138 VEGTSGLEEK
+1138 AKTSN
-1148 KEEVKTENK
+1148 VA
-1157 EEKKE
+1157 
-1162 EKNEEKKNNEEN
+1162 NNLLEN
-1174 NENAGGDSEEIAK
+1174 NEANNLEENKNDSEILAKEGGDEIPEQALSK
-1187 ENLDNELGE
+1187 QIE
-1196 KSVSNVEN
+1196 EN
-1204 KILDP
+1204 KPLDK
-1209 YEEYCQKIDKIKD
+1209 YEEHCQKIQKIKD
-1222 SLNRDLADVLLK
+1222 SLNKDLADILLK

-1399 IKEEIDQTP
+1399 IKEEIDQIP
-1408 IEEFSTE
+1408 IEEFNTE
-1415 NNEETDP
+1415 NEETNTNQE
-1422 NNNNPNSANVNNT
+1422 NNKENNT
-1435 NSSNNNNNENALD
+1435 EGD

-1490 KQKLEKEKEENKKNA
+1490 KAKLEKEKEDNKKNA
-1505 GPAKG
+1505 APAKG
-1510 KKPAEKNKE
+1510 KKGNEKNKDA
-1519 VAEEA
+1519 VEEA
-1524 VKEEVY
+1524 QKEEVY
-1530 PHGEE
+1530 PHSEE
-1535 LKQAMSN
+1535 LKKAMSN

-1548 YKLTLLKHWGIFCL
+1548 YKLTLLKYWGILCL
-1562 KNFRKLSLTVYNKL
+1562 KNFRRLSLTVYNKL

-1587 NEALNELTTMLKE
+1587 NEALNELTIMLKE

-1637 AKEVIDHQK
+1637 AKEVIDHNK

-1661 YLVKDCEE
+1661 YLVENT
-1669 PSCIR
+1669 SSIR

-1696 YGIPNLLKEL
+1696 YGIPNMLKNL

-1721 NKDLISLKQIGTFF
+1721 NTDLISLKQIGTFF
-1735 ALISDTVPSK
+1735 GLLSNVIPTK
-1745 DDINSIREQGEKICE
+1745 EEINEIKEQGKKLS
-1760 GGSQM
+1760 GDDYPLMTMS
-1765 NVEQFTQIVFWFDE
+1765 QFTQIKFWFDE
-1779 KEKSVTLPN
+1779 NEKSPTLKN
-1788 HEDYHREVKLKE
+1788 HEDYHRELKLKE

-1807 DENEEGT
+1807 NTNQSKEDSESLMDMDEFINII
-1814 LDLEK
+1814 DLE
-1819 FISII
+1819 
-1824 NLKCI
+1824 CI
-1829 SNELEADKFLEKCQG
+1829 SAETDKFQG
-1844 KTYYEVL
+1844 KTYYDIL

>member
-1 MNNFEIL
+1 MMNNFKIL
-8 HNVLRNVGVK
+8 HGVLRNVGVK

-25 NIMQSKPGFIAN
+25 KIMQSKPGFIAN

-121 IKQAIID
+121 IKQAIA
-128 EEIRKKQELDINIR
+128 EEEYRLEQEKAINIR

-166 KNNMLRAKQREMKD
+166 KNNMLRAKQREIKD
-180 LQFQLN
+180 VQFQLN

-198 IARNVAIYHSEI
+198 IAKNIAIYHHEI
-210 EKFEENFGKN
+210 KQFEENFGKN
-220 GKKKLLQ
+220 GKKRADLNTGK
-227 SKTDEKKNVENE
+227 KEENEKKGESNE
-239 NVKELAEANVENEI
+239 NHIASANVGQNDLENVT
-253 ADAGN
+253 GN
-258 LGIHTS
+258 VGIHTN
-264 SNLGTAPHFQSV
+264 SNVGSAPHFESV
-276 DNRAAAICSNI
+276 DTRAAAICDVI

-305 RKIIVEQGKT
+305 RKIIVEQGKA
-315 QIEIENKRREEQYIG
+315 QLEIENKRREEQYIA

-344 ETYRVNQCKNIIR
+344 ETYRVNQCKNIIKD
-357 ENRNLREEMYKKR
+357 NRNLREDMYKKR
-370 LEGNK
+370 EEGNK
-375 EFQKINEDNYL
+375 EFQKINEENYL

-417 LNSDICKSMI
+417 LNSDKCKSMI

-463 NESVLYKIPE
+463 NESVLYKQPEESLEKKESQSIQPE
-473 KENEV
+473 KETQEKEEKIEKV
-478 NNTNNVSINKETEEK
+478 EEENKESKENKEKTEENKVDTENQNQNTEEK
-493 KEDNEN
+493 
-499 NEPTETKKIE
+499 
-509 NVPENSENKEN
+509 
-520 TKQEDESIHI
+520 KQEDESIHI

-539 FYSIFNTGDTTC
+539 FYSIFNTGDTSC

-578 PENAFITLK
+578 PEAAFISLK
-587 PEDLTFNYTQ
+587 PDDLTFNYTQ
-597 PVVTQEQGKKDKGGK
+597 PITNQEQNKKDKGGK
-612 NVSAP
+612 NVNAG
-617 KGGANDKAKPE
+617 KGGNEKAKPE

-633 MKLEDPKDLVIPKEN
+633 MKLEDPNDLVIPKEN
-648 VKNCLFGDLI
+648 IKNCLFGDLI
-658 SILIDLKY
+658 DILIDLKY
-666 EEEKKQAQEERES
+666 EEEKKKYQEEKDS

-717 DLGNL
+717 DLGEL

-727 NILSSKRETSNKF
+727 NTLSSKRETSNKF
-740 LLTNTIK
+740 LLTNSLK
-747 NKTQK
+747 NKTLQK
-752 DSVNNTPNNTNTNA
+752 DSTPTENNPNNTNNTPNN
-766 NNNLDVNNQ
+766 NQ
-775 NNQNNQNTN
+775 NQAN
-784 QNNQNVPAATETNKT
+784 ADANKT
-799 AEANNTVAQMRTE
+799 GLDQANNTIAQMRNE
-812 QAAEEVKYAKIKDL
+812 QALEEVKYAKIKDL

-831 QRLGNGEGVPDDIY
+831 HRLGNGEGVPDDIY

-860 EDYELTNEIID
+860 EDFEVTNEIIE
-871 RVGRKEKVLEEIEK
+871 RVSRKEKVMEEIEK
-885 NKEQNYNRPK
+885 NKEENIKRPK

-920 VVNFPNTYNQAKLL
+920 IVNFPNTYNQAKLL
-934 ENILSGFIPKNESRP
+934 ENILSGYIPKNESRQ
-949 LKSNKMKNI
+949 LRSNKMKNI

-972 NKLIQG
+972 NKLILG
-978 GFDFIFYIDVPSNEC
+978 GFDFIFYINVPSNEC
-993 TRRAVG
+993 IRRAVG
-999 RRIFYDVVNKE
+999 RRLFYDVKQKE
-1010 NIIYHLED
+1010 KIIYHLED

-1032 KVENVDRCESA
+1032 KVGNIDRCESA

-1053 CVNDVISFYQPFG
+1053 SVDQVISFYQPFG
-1066 FENKHLQSFEKIDGH
+1066 FENKKLQSFEEINGN
-1081 QEKDYVTQSIL
+1081 QEKDYVTQNIL
-1092 DYINQLVKLNEEH
+1092 TYINQLVELNEEH
-1105 DQEIFEKH
+1105 DQEIYEKH
-1113 ENESFEEEDE
+1113 ENESIEEEDE
-1123 NEEEANISGL
+1123 GDEDQNISDQL
-1133 GGNIL
+1133 LEGNSAL
-1138 VEGTSGLEEK
+1138 
-1148 KEEVKTENK
+1148 
-1157 EEKKE
+1157 
-1162 EKNEEKKNNEEN
+1162 NEQKDDLTKAGNVANNLLEN
-1174 NENAGGDSEEIAK
+1174 NEVNNLGENKNDSEELAK
-1187 ENLDNELGE
+1187 EGGEEMVDQELSK
-1196 KSVSNVEN
+1196 KSEEN
-1204 KILDP
+1204 KPLDK
-1209 YEEYCQKIDKIKD
+1209 YEEYCQKIQKIKD
-1222 SLNRDLADVLLK
+1222 NLNRDLADILLK

-1408 IEEFSTE
+1408 IEEFATETEENST
-1415 NNEETDP
+1415 
-1422 NNNNPNSANVNNT
+1422 NP
-1435 NSSNNNNNENALD
+1435 ENANKETTNKEYNTESD

-1490 KQKLEKEKEENKKNA
+1490 RAKLEKEKEENKKNA
-1505 GPAKG
+1505 NPAKG
-1510 KKPAEKNKE
+1510 KKAPDKNKE
-1519 VAEEA
+1519 AEEA
-1524 VKEEVY
+1524 QKEEVY
-1530 PHGEE
+1530 PHSDE

-1548 YKLTLLKHWGIFCL
+1548 YKLTLLKYWGILCL
-1562 KNFRKLSLTVYNKL
+1562 KNFRRLSLTVYNKL

-1587 NEALNELTTMLKE
+1587 NEALNELTIMLKE

-1637 AKEVIDHQK
+1637 AKEVIDHNK

-1661 YLVKDCEE
+1661 YLVENT
-1669 PSCIR
+1669 SSIR

-1696 YGIPNLLKEL
+1696 YGIPNMLKNL

-1721 NKDLISLKQIGTFF
+1721 NTDLISLKQIGTFF
-1735 ALISDTVPSK
+1735 ALLSNVIPTK
-1745 DDINSIREQGEKICE
+1745 DEINEIKEQCKKLSGDDYPLVTM
-1760 GGSQM
+1760 S
-1765 NVEQFTQIVFWFDE
+1765 QFTQINFWFDE
-1779 KEKSVTLPN
+1779 NEKSPTLKN
-1788 HEDYHREVKLKE
+1788 HEDYHRELKLKE

-1807 DENEEGT
+1807 NTNQSQESEES
-1814 LDLEK
+1814 LLDMEEFINIIDLECITSEVEK
-1819 FISII
+1819 F
-1824 NLKCI
+1824 
-1829 SNELEADKFLEKCQG
+1829 QG
-1844 KTYYEVL
+1844 KSYYDIL

>member
-1 MNNFEIL
+1 MNNFKIL

-18 FDSNTAE
+18 FDTNTAQ

-76 IPQYDAFDSKH
+76 IPPYDTFDSKH

-97 AQKEV
+97 AQKEI

-121 IKQAIID
+121 IKQAIA
-128 EEIRKKQELDINIR
+128 EEQYRLEQERAINIR

-166 KNNMLRAKQREMKD
+166 KNNMLRAKQREIKD
-180 LQFQLN
+180 VQFQLN

-198 IARNVAIYHSEI
+198 IAKNIAIYHHEI
-210 EKFEENFGKN
+210 KQFEENFGKN
-220 GKKKLLQ
+220 GKKR
-227 SKTDEKKNVENE
+227 TDLNQGKKEENEKKGESNE
-239 NVKELAEANVENEI
+239 HHIATANVPNDLENMP
-253 ADAGN
+253 GKS
-258 LGIHTS
+258 GIQTN
-264 SNLGTAPHFQSV
+264 SNFGTAPHFESV
-276 DNRAAAICSNI
+276 DVRAANICSGI

-305 RKIIVEQGKT
+305 RKIIVEQSKA
-315 QIEIENKRREEQYIG
+315 QLEIENKRREEQYIG

-370 LEGNK
+370 DEGNK
-375 EFQKINEDNYL
+375 EFQKMNEDNYL
-386 KFHIE
+386 KFNIE

-417 LNSDICKSMI
+417 QNSDICRSMV
-427 DLIIDISDKAYEYQQ
+427 DLIVDISDKAYEYQQ

-463 NESVLYKIPE
+463 NESVLYKQPE
-473 KENEV
+473 EVKEK
-478 NNTNNVSINKETEEK
+478 KETEKEEEKEIEPQEQPTEPEK
-493 KEDNEN
+493 KEENVEENKQNNEN
-499 NEPTETKKIE
+499 QEEKK
-509 NVPENSENKEN
+509 
-520 TKQEDESIHI
+520 EDESIHI

-571 QWDPEII
+571 QWNPEII
-578 PENAFITLK
+578 PESAFVSLK
-587 PEDLTFNYTQ
+587 SDDLIFNYTQ
-597 PVVTQEQGKKDKGGK
+597 PIINQEQNKKEKGGK
-612 NVSAP
+612 NVNP
-617 KGGANDKAKPE
+617 KGGAAEKAKPE
-628 NIEEM
+628 NLEEM
-633 MKLEDPKDLVIPKEN
+633 MKLEDPNDLIIPKEN

-658 SILIDLKY
+658 GVLIDLKY
-666 EEEKKQAQEERES
+666 EEEKKKYQEEKES

-697 YSGKRTQAKILS
+697 YAGKRTQAKILS

-717 DLGNL
+717 DLGDL

-727 NILSSKRETSNKF
+727 NVLSSKRETSNKF

-747 NKTQK
+747 NKTLPKEQQ
-752 DSVNNTPNNTNTNA
+752 TQNA
-766 NNNLDVNNQ
+766 NEANNANAQNQANNE
-775 NNQNNQNTN
+775 
-784 QNNQNVPAATETNKT
+784 ANKT
-799 AEANNTVAQMRTE
+799 GVEQANNTVAQMRTE

-860 EDYELTNEIID
+860 EDFEVTNEIIE
-871 RVGRKEKVLEEIEK
+871 RVSRKEKVLEEIEK
-885 NKEQNYNRPK
+885 NKEENIKRPK

-934 ENILSGFIPKNESRP
+934 ENILSGYIPKNESRQ

-972 NKLIQG
+972 NKLILG
-978 GFDFIFYIDVPSNEC
+978 GFDFIFYINVPGNEC
-993 TRRAVG
+993 IRRAVG
-999 RRIFYDVVNKE
+999 RRLFYDIKEKE

-1024 SNICENLK
+1024 TNICENLK
-1032 KVENVDRCESA
+1032 KVGNIDRCESA

-1053 CVNDVISFYQPFG
+1053 SVDEVISFYQPFG
-1066 FENKHLQSFEKIDGH
+1066 FENKHLQSFEEINGN
-1081 QEKDYVTQSIL
+1081 QEKDYVTQNIL
-1092 DYINQLVKLNEEH
+1092 TYINQLVELNEEH
-1105 DQEIFEKH
+1105 DQEIYEKH
-1113 ENESFEEEDE
+1113 ENESIEEEDE
-1123 NEEEANISGL
+1123 GEEEQNISDQL
-1133 GGNIL
+1133 LDGNSAIEDKKDDL
-1138 VEGTSGLEEK
+1138 AKTSN
-1148 KEEVKTENK
+1148 VA
-1157 EEKKE
+1157 
-1162 EKNEEKKNNEEN
+1162 NNLLEN
-1174 NENAGGDSEEIAK
+1174 NEANNLEENKNDSEILAKEGGDEIPEQALSK
-1187 ENLDNELGE
+1187 QIE
-1196 KSVSNVEN
+1196 EN
-1204 KILDP
+1204 KPLDK
-1209 YEEYCQKIDKIKD
+1209 YEEHCQKIQKIKD
-1222 SLNRDLADVLLK
+1222 SLNKDLADILLK

-1399 IKEEIDQTP
+1399 IKEEIDQIP
-1408 IEEFSTE
+1408 IEEFNTE
-1415 NNEETDP
+1415 NEETNTNQE
-1422 NNNNPNSANVNNT
+1422 NNKENNT
-1435 NSSNNNNNENALD
+1435 EGD

-1490 KQKLEKEKEENKKNA
+1490 KVKLEKEKEDNKKNA
-1505 GPAKG
+1505 APAKG
-1510 KKPAEKNKE
+1510 KKGNEKNKDA
-1519 VAEEA
+1519 VEEA
-1524 VKEEVY
+1524 QKEEVY
-1530 PHGEE
+1530 PHSEE
-1535 LKQAMSN
+1535 LKKAMSN

-1548 YKLTLLKHWGIFCL
+1548 YKLTLLKYWGILCL
-1562 KNFRKLSLTVYNKL
+1562 KNFRRLSLTVYNKL

-1587 NEALNELTTMLKE
+1587 NEALNELTIMLKE

-1637 AKEVIDHQK
+1637 AKEVIDHNK

-1661 YLVKDCEE
+1661 YLVENT
-1669 PSCIR
+1669 SSIR

-1696 YGIPNLLKEL
+1696 YGIPNMLKNL

-1721 NKDLISLKQIGTFF
+1721 NTDLISLKQIGTFF
-1735 ALISDTVPSK
+1735 GLLSNVIPTK
-1745 DDINSIREQGEKICE
+1745 EEINEIKEQGKKLS
-1760 GGSQM
+1760 GDDYPLMTMS
-1765 NVEQFTQIVFWFDE
+1765 QFTQIKFWFDE
-1779 KEKSVTLPN
+1779 NEKSPTLKN
-1788 HEDYHREVKLKE
+1788 HEDYHRDLKLKE

-1807 DENEEGT
+1807 NTNQSKEDSESLMDMDEFINII
-1814 LDLEK
+1814 DLE
-1819 FISII
+1819 
-1824 NLKCI
+1824 CI
-1829 SNELEADKFLEKCQG
+1829 SAETDKFQG
-1844 KTYYEVL
+1844 KTYYDIL

>member
-1 MNNFEIL
+1 M

-18 FDSNTAE
+18 FDINIAK
-25 NIMQSKPGFIAN
+25 NIMEAKPGYIAN

-102 DLENKLKRFEDF
+102 DLEKKLKKFEDF

-121 IKQAIID
+121 IKQAI
-128 EEIRKKQELDINIR
+128 EEEKFHKEQEKAINIR

-166 KNNMLRAKQREMKD
+166 KNNMLRAKQREIKD
-180 LQFQLN
+180 VQFQLN

-198 IARNVAIYHSEI
+198 IAKNIAIYHHEI
-210 EKFEENFGKN
+210 NQFEANFGKN
-220 GKKKLLQ
+220 GKKLDMK
-227 SKTDEKKNVENE
+227 KGKKDENEKKGEVNESAIAQANISQQELENIPPGQ
-239 NVKELAEANVENEI
+239 A
-253 ADAGN
+253 
-258 LGIHTS
+258 S
-264 SNLGTAPHFQSV
+264 SNFGNVPHYQSV
-276 DNRAAAICSNI
+276 DTRAANI
-287 YQKIMLDNRT
+287 ISGIHQKIMLDNRT

-305 RKIIVEQGKT
+305 RKIIVEQGKA
-315 QIEIENKRREEQYIG
+315 QLEIENKRREEQYIG

-344 ETYRVNQCKNIIR
+344 ETYRVNQCKNIII
-357 ENRNLREEMYKKR
+357 ENRNLREVMYTKR
-370 LEGNK
+370 DESNK
-375 EFQKINEDNYL
+375 EFQKMNEENYL
-386 KFHIE
+386 KFNIE

-398 KEDNRKKDLEI
+398 KEENRKKDLEI
-409 SQKQKQRN
+409 SQKQKQRSH
-417 LNSDICKSMI
+417 NSEICKEMI

-442 INDVEEIDPRV
+442 INDVEEIDHRV

-463 NESVLYKIPE
+463 NQSVLNKQEENKDKEMPQE
-473 KENEV
+473 KEQEENKEENVKEEEV
-478 NNTNNVSINKETEEK
+478 NE
-493 KEDNEN
+493 
-499 NEPTETKKIE
+499 
-509 NVPENSENKEN
+509 ENKEN
-520 TKQEDESIHI
+520 KEIKEGEDQEEKKPEQDKEKEKEEESIHI

-557 LDECEF
+557 LDENEF

-571 QWDPEII
+571 QWNPELI
-578 PENAFITLK
+578 PETAFITLK
-587 PEDLTFNYTQ
+587 PDDLTFNYT
-597 PVVTQEQGKKDKGGK
+597 PPANPQETNKKEKGGK
-612 NVSAP
+612 NVNP
-617 KGGANDKAKPE
+617 GKNANDKAKPE

-648 VKNCLFGDLI
+648 IKNCYFGDLI
-658 SILIDLKY
+658 GILIDLKY
-666 EEEKKQAQEERES
+666 EEEKKKYLEERNS
-679 RKNLFRYIPIKIA
+679 QKNLFRYIPIKIA

-697 YSGKRTQAKILS
+697 FSGKRTQAKILS

-717 DLGNL
+717 DLGQL
-722 VKDAL
+722 VKDAINL
-727 NILSSKRETSNKF
+727 LSSKRETTTTNKF
-740 LLTNTIK
+740 LLTNSLKSKTQQKDSTPQLPSDNNNTPAQNANNQNQITNEA
-747 NKTQK
+747 NKTQGEQL
-752 DSVNNTPNNTNTNA
+752 T
-766 NNNLDVNNQ
+766 
-775 NNQNNQNTN
+775 
-784 QNNQNVPAATETNKT
+784 
-799 AEANNTVAQMRTE
+799 NTVAQMRNE
-812 QAAEEVKYAKIKDL
+812 QAAEEVKYAKIKEL

-831 QRLGNGEGVPDDIY
+831 LRLGEGEGVPDEIY

-853 KIDFPPK
+853 KLDFPPK
-860 EDYELTNEIID
+860 EDDEVNNEIIE
-871 RVGRKEKVLEEIEK
+871 RVSRKEKVLEEIEK
-885 NKEQNYNRPK
+885 NKEENIKRPK

-920 VVNFPNTYNQAKLL
+920 IVNFPNTYNQAKLL
-934 ENILSGFIPKNESRP
+934 ENILSGYIPKSETRP
-949 LKSNKMKNI
+949 LKSLRMKNL
-958 FSIVLDKSE
+958 FSIVLDTSE

-972 NKLIQG
+972 NKLILG
-978 GFDFIFYIDVPSNEC
+978 GFDFIFYINVPSNEC

-999 RRIFYDVVNKE
+999 RRLYYDAKNKE

-1018 KLPSTD
+1018 KLPPTD

-1032 KVENVDRCESA
+1032 KVGNIDRCESA

-1053 CVNDVISFYQPFG
+1053 SVNEVISFYQPFG
-1066 FENKHLQSFEKIDGH
+1066 FENKHLQSFEEINGN
-1081 QEKDYVTQSIL
+1081 QEKDYVTQNIL
-1092 DYINQLVKLNEEH
+1092 TYINQLVELNEEH
-1105 DQEIFEKH
+1105 DQEIYEKH
-1113 ENESFEEEDE
+1113 ENESIEEDDE
-1123 NEEEANISGL
+1123 GEDEQNITDNL
-1133 GGNIL
+1133 LEGN
-1138 VEGTSGLEEK
+1138 SALEEK
-1148 KEEVKTENK
+1148 KGPNDLL
-1157 EEKKE
+1157 
-1162 EKNEEKKNNEEN
+1162 EN
-1174 NENAGGDSEEIAK
+1174 NEVLNSAEKQNDSEIIA
-1187 ENLDNELGE
+1187 NEDGGNNIEEGVIANNKLQE
-1196 KSVSNVEN
+1196 EEEN
-1204 KILDP
+1204 KPLDK
-1209 YEEYCQKIDKIKD
+1209 YEEYCQKIQKIKD
-1222 SLNRDLADVLLK
+1222 SLNRDLADILLK

-1408 IEEFSTE
+1408 IEEFNVEGEE
-1415 NNEETDP
+1415 NTISQQENKDNKENKDNAQT
-1422 NNNNPNSANVNNT
+1422 NPEAN
-1435 NSSNNNNNENALD
+1435 

-1457 EKNLPKSYPRVEKL
+1457 EKNMPKSYPRVEKL

-1490 KQKLEKEKEENKKNA
+1490 RAKSEKEKEEAKKNA
-1505 GPAKG
+1505 APGKG
-1510 KKPAEKNKE
+1510 KKAPDKGKE
-1519 VAEEA
+1519 NVEEA
-1524 VKEEVY
+1524 AKEEVY
-1530 PHGEE
+1530 PHNDE
-1535 LKQAMSN
+1535 LKQAISN
-1542 EKAKFK
+1542 EKSKFK
-1548 YKLTLLKHWGIFCL
+1548 YKLTLLKYWGISCL
-1562 KNFRKLSLTVYNKL
+1562 KNFRRLSLTVYNKL

-1587 NEALNELTTMLKE
+1587 NEALNELTVILKE

-1614 DTFDVI
+1614 ETFDVI

-1637 AKEVIDHQK
+1637 AKEVIDHNK

-1661 YLVKDCEE
+1661 YLVENT
-1669 PSCIR
+1669 SSIR

-1696 YGIPNLLKEL
+1696 YGIPNLLKNL

-1721 NKDLISLKQIGTFF
+1721 NTDLISLKHIGTFF
-1735 ALISDTVPSK
+1735 SLLSDVIPTKNEINQIKEQAKKLSG
-1745 DDINSIREQGEKICE
+1745 DDYPLLN
-1760 GGSQM
+1760 M
-1765 NVEQFTQIVFWFDE
+1765 NQFTQIEFWFDE
-1779 KEKSVTLPN
+1779 NERSPTLKN
-1788 HEDYHREVKLKE
+1788 HEDYHRDIKLKE

-1807 DENEEGT
+1807 NINQSQGQEENEGESVIDFDEFIT
-1814 LDLEK
+1814 ILNLE
-1819 FISII
+1819 
-1824 NLKCI
+1824 CI
-1829 SNELEADKFLEKCQG
+1829 TAEPEKYQG
-1844 KTYYEVL
+1844 KTYYDAL

>member
-1 MNNFEIL
+1 
-8 HNVLRNVGVK
+8 
-18 FDSNTAE
+18 
-25 NIMQSKPGFIAN
+25 
-37 LLYEIRSNLEKKGV
+37 
-51 NPENISL
+51 
-58 KKSSHFQEMYA
+58 
-69 PMKFRQE
+69 
-76 IPQYDAFDSKH
+76 
-87 FYETLQRKTR
+87 
-97 AQKEV
+97 
-102 DLENKLKRFEDF
+102 
-114 KIEQNKK
+114 
-121 IKQAIID
+121 
-128 EEIRKKQELDINIR
+128 
-142 NHRNKNQRY
+142 
-151 HAFLQ
+151 
-156 QFEEKGINNW
+156 
-166 KNNMLRAKQREMKD
+166 MLRAKQREIKD
-180 LQFQLN
+180 VQFQLN
-186 EAQKIQ
+186 EAKKIQ

-198 IARNVAIYHSEI
+198 IARNIAIYHHEI
-210 EKFEENFGKN
+210 NQFEENFGKK
-220 GKKKLLQ
+220 GKKLEMN
-227 SKTDEKKNVENE
+227 KTKEDKEKKGDLNE
-239 NVKELAEANVENEI
+239 NAIAGANIPKKDLENIQGGLAP
-253 ADAGN
+253 GQ
-258 LGIHTS
+258 TS
-264 SNLGTAPHFQSV
+264 SNFGNLPHYQSV
-276 DNRAAAICSNI
+276 DTRAANICAGI

-305 RKIIVEQGKT
+305 RKIIVEQSKA
-315 QIEIENKRREEQYIG
+315 QLEIENKRREEQYIG

-344 ETYRVNQCKNIIR
+344 ETYRVNQCKNIIK

-370 LEGNK
+370 DEGNK
-375 EFQKINEDNYL
+375 EFQKMNEENYL
-386 KFHIE
+386 KFNIE

-398 KEDNRKKDLEI
+398 KEENRKKDLEI
-409 SQKQKQRN
+409 SQKQKFRSH
-417 LNSDICKSMI
+417 NSDICKEMI

-442 INDVEEIDPRV
+442 INDVEEIDHRV

-463 NESVLYKIPE
+463 NQSVLYKPE
-473 KENEV
+473 EEEKAEIKQEAEEN
-478 NNTNNVSINKETEEK
+478 KEEK
-493 KEDNEN
+493 KEE
-499 NEPTETKKIE
+499 
-509 NVPENSENKEN
+509 VENKEEAKEVEN
-520 TKQEDESIHI
+520 KEENKEEEKKEGENQEEKKDQTEKEDESIHI

-557 LDECEF
+557 LDENEF

-571 QWDPEII
+571 QWNPELI
-578 PENAFITLK
+578 PESAFITLK
-587 PEDLTFNYTQ
+587 PDDLTFNYTA
-597 PVVTQEQGKKDKGGK
+597 PTTNQEPTKKEKGGK
-612 NVSAP
+612 NVNPA
-617 KGGANDKAKPE
+617 KGGNDKAKVE

-648 VKNCLFGDLI
+648 IKNCLFGDLI
-658 SILIDLKY
+658 GILIDLKY
-666 EEEKKQAQEERES
+666 DEEKKKYQEERQS
-679 RKNLFRYIPIKIA
+679 QKNLFRYIPIKIA

-697 YSGKRTQAKILS
+697 FSGKRTQAKILS
-709 ENFPLKIY
+709 ENFPMKIY
-717 DLGNL
+717 DLGHL
-722 VKDAL
+722 VQEAL
-727 NILSSKRETSNKF
+727 NLLNSKRETTTTNKF
-740 LLTNTIK
+740 LLTNSMK
-747 NKTQK
+747 NKTQQK
-752 DSVNNTPNNTNTNA
+752 EALPQSQSPEGGEHQQ
-766 NNNLDVNNQ
+766 Q
-775 NNQNNQNTN
+775 NNQNNDAN
-784 QNNQNVPAATETNKT
+784 NKT
-799 AEANNTVAQMRTE
+799 QGDQVAQMRNE
-812 QAAEEVKYAKIKDL
+812 QAAEEIKYARIKEL

-831 QRLGNGEGVPDDIY
+831 LRLGEGEGVPDEIY

-853 KIDFPPK
+853 KLDFPPK
-860 EDYELTNEIID
+860 EDYEVTSEIIE
-871 RVGRKEKVLEEIEK
+871 RVSRKEKVLEEIEK
-885 NKEQNYNRPK
+885 NKEENIKRPK

-920 VVNFPNTYNQAKLL
+920 IVNFPNTYNQAKLL
-934 ENILSGFIPKNESRP
+934 ENILSGYIPKSESRP
-949 LKSNKMKNI
+949 LKSSRMKNL
-958 FSIVLDKSE
+958 FSLVLDQSE

-972 NKLIQG
+972 NKLILG
-978 GFDFIFYIDVPSNEC
+978 GFDFIFYINVPSNEC

-999 RRIFYDVVNKE
+999 RRLYYDAKNKE

-1018 KLPSTD
+1018 KLPPTD

-1032 KVENVDRCESA
+1032 KVGNIDRCESA

-1053 CVNDVISFYQPFG
+1053 SVNEVISFYQPFG
-1066 FENKHLQSFEKIDGH
+1066 FENKKLKSFEEINGD
-1081 QEKDYVTQSIL
+1081 QEKDYVTQNIL
-1092 DYINQLVKLNEEH
+1092 SYINQLVELNEEH
-1105 DQEIFEKH
+1105 DQEVYEKH
-1113 ENESFEEEDE
+1113 ENESVEEEDE
-1123 NEEEANISGL
+1123 GEEEQNISDQL
-1133 GGNIL
+1133 LEGN
-1138 VEGTSGLEEK
+1138 SALEDK
-1148 KEEVKTENK
+1148 KEP
-1157 EEKKE
+1157 
-1162 EKNEEKKNNEEN
+1162 NELLEN
-1174 NENAGGDSEEIAK
+1174 NEVLNSGEKQNDSELIA
-1187 ENLDNELGE
+1187 NEEGAAIDE
-1196 KSVSNVEN
+1196 AAVANKQEEEN
-1204 KILDP
+1204 KPLDK
-1209 YEEYCQKIDKIKD
+1209 YEEHCQKIQKIKD
-1222 SLNRDLADVLLK
+1222 SLNKDLADILLK

-1408 IEEFSTE
+1408 IEEFNVEGEENQENKEKE
-1415 NNEETDP
+1415 NN
-1422 NNNNPNSANVNNT
+1422 AGNT
-1435 NSSNNNNNENALD
+1435 EAS

-1457 EKNLPKSYPRVEKL
+1457 EKNMPKSYPRVEKL

-1477 IQFQYEEALREAE
+1477 IQFQYEEALRETERA
-1490 KQKLEKEKEENKKNA
+1490 KLEKEKEDAKKN
-1505 GPAKG
+1505 PAPGKG
-1510 KKPAEKNKE
+1510 KKGQDKGKE
-1519 VAEEA
+1519 NQEEA

-1530 PHGEE
+1530 PHNDE
-1535 LKQAMSN
+1535 LKQAISN
-1542 EKAKFK
+1542 EKSKFK
-1548 YKLTLLKHWGIFCL
+1548 YKLTLLKYWGISCL
-1562 KNFRKLSLTVYNKL
+1562 KNFRRLSLTVYNKL

-1587 NEALNELTTMLKE
+1587 NEALNELTIMLKE

-1614 DTFDVI
+1614 ETFDVI

-1637 AKEVIDHQK
+1637 AKEVIDHNK

-1661 YLVKDCEE
+1661 YLVENT
-1669 PSCIR
+1669 SSIR

-1721 NKDLISLKQIGTFF
+1721 NTDLISLKHIGTFF
-1735 ALISDTVPSK
+1735 SLLSDVIPTKNEVSQIK
-1745 DDINSIREQGEKICE
+1745 EQAQKLSGDDYPLLN
-1760 GGSQM
+1760 M
-1765 NVEQFTQIVFWFDE
+1765 EQFTQIEFWFDE
-1779 KEKSVTLPN
+1779 KERSPTLKN
-1788 HEDYHREVKLKE
+1788 HEDYHRDIKLKE

-1807 DENEEGT
+1807 NQGQESNEGEAVV
-1814 LDLEK
+1814 DLEE
-1819 FISII
+1819 FISI
-1824 NLKCI
+1824 LT
-1829 SNELEADKFLEKCQG
+1829 LECLNSEPEKFQG
-1844 KTYYEVL
+1844 KTYYEAL

>member
-1 MNNFEIL
+1 MINNFNIL

-18 FDSNTAE
+18 FDINIAK
-25 NIMQSKPGFIAN
+25 NIMEAKPGYIAN

-102 DLENKLKRFEDF
+102 DLEKKLKRFEDF

-121 IKQAIID
+121 IKQAI
-128 EEIRKKQELDINIR
+128 EEEKFRQEQEKAINIR

-166 KNNMLRAKQREMKD
+166 KNNMLRAKQREIKD
-180 LQFQLN
+180 VQFQLN

-198 IARNVAIYHSEI
+198 IAKNIAIYHHEI
-210 EKFEENFGKN
+210 NQFEANFGKN
-220 GKKKLLQ
+220 GKKLEMK
-227 SKTDEKKNVENE
+227 KGKKDENEKKGESNE
-239 NVKELAEANVENEI
+239 GAIAGANVPQQDLENI
-253 ADAGN
+253 PPGQS
-258 LGIHTS
+258 S
-264 SNLGTAPHFQSV
+264 SNFGNVPHYQSV
-276 DNRAAAICSNI
+276 DTRAASICDGI

-305 RKIIVEQGKT
+305 RKIIVEQSKA
-315 QIEIENKRREEQYIG
+315 QLEIENKRREEQYIG

-344 ETYRVNQCKNIIR
+344 ETYRVNQCKNVII
-357 ENRNLREEMYKKR
+357 ENRNLREDMYKKR
-370 LEGNK
+370 DEGNK
-375 EFQKINEDNYL
+375 EFQKMNEENYL
-386 KFHIE
+386 KFNIE
-391 NFHRDQE
+391 NFHREQE

-409 SQKQKQRN
+409 SQKQKQRSH
-417 LNSDICKSMI
+417 NSDICKEMI

-442 INDVEEIDPRV
+442 INDVEDIDHRV

-463 NESVLYKIPE
+463 NQSVLYKQEEE
-473 KENEV
+473 KEQIKKEKEEKEELKEEEKEEV
-478 NNTNNVSINKETEEK
+478 KEEEK
-493 KEDNEN
+493 KEE
-499 NEPTETKKIE
+499 EKEIKEGEEKE
-509 NVPENSENKEN
+509 EKNKE
-520 TKQEDESIHI
+520 KEEDESIHI

-557 LDECEF
+557 LDENEF

-571 QWDPEII
+571 QWNPELI
-578 PENAFITLK
+578 PESAFITLK
-587 PEDLTFNYTQ
+587 PDDLTFNYTA
-597 PVVTQEQGKKDKGGK
+597 PITGQETNKKEKGGK
-612 NVSAP
+612 NVNP
-617 KGGANDKAKPE
+617 GKGANDKAKPE

-633 MKLEDPKDLVIPKEN
+633 MKLEDPKDLIIPKEN
-648 VKNCLFGDLI
+648 IKNCLFGDLI
-658 SILIDLKY
+658 GILIDLKY
-666 EEEKKQAQEERES
+666 EEEKKKYQEERDS
-679 RKNLFRYIPIKIA
+679 QKNIFRYIPIKIA

-697 YSGKRTQAKILS
+697 FSGKRTQAKILS

-717 DLGNL
+717 DLGEL
-722 VKDAL
+722 VKDSL
-727 NILSSKRETSNKF
+727 NLLSSKRETTTTNKF
-740 LLTNTIK
+740 LLTNTMK
-747 NKTQK
+747 NKTQQK
-752 DSVNNTPNNTNTNA
+752 EQNQPIETPTQQNQVNNEA
-766 NNNLDVNNQ
+766 
-775 NNQNNQNTN
+775 
-784 QNNQNVPAATETNKT
+784 NKT
-799 AEANNTVAQMRTE
+799 QGEPINTVAQMRNE
-812 QAAEEVKYAKIKDL
+812 QAAEEVKYAKIKEL

-831 QRLGNGEGVPDDIY
+831 LRLGEGEGVPDEIY

-860 EDYELTNEIID
+860 EDYEVINEIIE
-871 RVGRKEKVLEEIEK
+871 RVSRKEKVLEEIEK
-885 NKEQNYNRPK
+885 NKEENIKRPK

-920 VVNFPNTYNQAKLL
+920 IVNFPNTYNQAKLL
-934 ENILSGFIPKNESRP
+934 EKILSGYIPKNESHP
-949 LKSNKMKNI
+949 LKSLRMKNL
-958 FSIVLDKSE
+958 FSIVLDQSE

-972 NKLIQG
+972 NKLILG
-978 GFDFIFYIDVPSNEC
+978 GFDFIFYIKVPSNEC

-999 RRIFYDVVNKE
+999 RRLYYDAKNKE

-1018 KLPSTD
+1018 KLPPTN

-1032 KVENVDRCESA
+1032 KVGNIDRCESA

-1053 CVNDVISFYQPFG
+1053 SVGEVISFYQPFG
-1066 FENKHLQSFEKIDGH
+1066 FENKHLQSFEEINGN
-1081 QEKDYVTQSIL
+1081 QEKDYVTQNIL
-1092 DYINQLVKLNEEH
+1092 TYINQLVELNEEH
-1105 DQEIFEKH
+1105 DQEVYEKH
-1113 ENESFEEEDE
+1113 ENESVEEEDE
-1123 NEEEANISGL
+1123 GEDEQNITDNL
-1133 GGNIL
+1133 LEGN
-1138 VEGTSGLEEK
+1138 SALEDK
-1148 KEEVKTENK
+1148 KEPNDLL
-1157 EEKKE
+1157 
-1162 EKNEEKKNNEEN
+1162 EN
-1174 NENAGGDSEEIAK
+1174 NEVLNSAEKQNDSEIIA
-1187 ENLDNELGE
+1187 NEEGAALEEGVIANKQQQQE
-1196 KSVSNVEN
+1196 EEN
-1204 KILDP
+1204 KPLDK
-1209 YEEYCQKIDKIKD
+1209 YEEHCQKIQKIKD

-1234 IWSNLFQN
+1234 IWSSLFQN

-1408 IEEFSTE
+1408 IEEFNVEGEE
-1415 NNEETDP
+1415 NNTQQENKEKENTIS
-1422 NNNNPNSANVNNT
+1422 NSE
-1435 NSSNNNNNENALD
+1435 NS

-1457 EKNLPKSYPRVEKL
+1457 EKNMPKSYPRVEKL

-1490 KQKLEKEKEENKKNA
+1490 RAKLEKEKEDAKKNA
-1505 GPAKG
+1505 APGKG
-1510 KKPAEKNKE
+1510 KKGPEKGKE
-1519 VAEEA
+1519 NVEETA
-1524 VKEEVY
+1524 KEEVY
-1530 PHGEE
+1530 PHNDE
-1535 LKQAMSN
+1535 LKQAISN
-1542 EKAKFK
+1542 EKSKFK
-1548 YKLTLLKHWGIFCL
+1548 YKLTLLKYWGISCL
-1562 KNFRKLSLTVYNKL
+1562 KNFRRLSLTVYNKL

-1587 NEALNELTTMLKE
+1587 NDALNELTVMLKE

-1614 DTFDVI
+1614 ETFDVI

-1637 AKEVIDHQK
+1637 AKEVIDHNK
-1646 FNIVQLKILMEELQT
+1646 FNIIQLKILMEELQT
-1661 YLVKDCEE
+1661 YLVENT
-1669 PSCIR
+1669 SSIR

-1696 YGIPNLLKEL
+1696 YGIPNLLKNL

-1721 NKDLISLKQIGTFF
+1721 NTDLISLKHIGTFF
-1735 ALISDTVPSK
+1735 ALLSDVVPTKNEINHIKSQANK
-1745 DDINSIREQGEKICE
+1745 LSGDDYPLLTQS
-1760 GGSQM
+1760 
-1765 NVEQFTQIVFWFDE
+1765 QFTQIEFWFDE
-1779 KEKSVTLPN
+1779 NERSPTLKN
-1788 HEDYHREVKLKE
+1788 HEDFHRDVKLKE

-1807 DENEEGT
+1807 NQNVSQEQQEKEGESYIDFDEFINI
-1814 LDLEK
+1814 LNLE
-1819 FISII
+1819 
-1824 NLKCI
+1824 CI
-1829 SNELEADKFLEKCQG
+1829 TPEADKYQG
-1844 KTYYEVL
+1844 KTYYDAL

>member
-1 MNNFEIL
+1 MNNFKIL

-18 FDSNTAE
+18 FDTNTAQ

-76 IPQYDAFDSKH
+76 IPPYDTFDSKH

-97 AQKEV
+97 AQKEI

-121 IKQAIID
+121 IKQAIA
-128 EEIRKKQELDINIR
+128 EEQYRLEQERAINIR

-166 KNNMLRAKQREMKD
+166 KNNMLRAKQREIKD
-180 LQFQLN
+180 VQFQLN

-192 KNLYRG
+192 KNLFRG
-198 IARNVAIYHSEI
+198 IAKNIAIYHHEI
-210 EKFEENFGKN
+210 KQFEENFGKN
-220 GKKKLLQ
+220 GKKR
-227 SKTDEKKNVENE
+227 TDLNQGKKEENEKKGESNE
-239 NVKELAEANVENEI
+239 HHIATANVPNDLENMP
-253 ADAGN
+253 GKS
-258 LGIHTS
+258 GIQTN
-264 SNLGTAPHFQSV
+264 SNFGTAPHFESV
-276 DNRAAAICSNI
+276 DVRAANICSGI

-305 RKIIVEQGKT
+305 RKIIVEQSKA
-315 QIEIENKRREEQYIG
+315 QLEIENKRREEQYIG

-370 LEGNK
+370 DEGNK
-375 EFQKINEDNYL
+375 EFQKMNEDNYL
-386 KFHIE
+386 KFNIE

-417 LNSDICKSMI
+417 QNSDICRSMV
-427 DLIIDISDKAYEYQQ
+427 DLIVDISDKAYEYQQ

-463 NESVLYKIPE
+463 NESVLYKQPE
-473 KENEV
+473 EVKEK
-478 NNTNNVSINKETEEK
+478 KETEKEEEKEIEPQEQPTEPEK
-493 KEDNEN
+493 KEENVEENKQNNEN
-499 NEPTETKKIE
+499 QEEKK
-509 NVPENSENKEN
+509 
-520 TKQEDESIHI
+520 EDESIHI

-571 QWDPEII
+571 QWNPEII
-578 PENAFITLK
+578 PESAFVSLK
-587 PEDLTFNYTQ
+587 SDDLIFNYTQ
-597 PVVTQEQGKKDKGGK
+597 PIINQEQNKKEKGGK
-612 NVSAP
+612 NVNP
-617 KGGANDKAKPE
+617 KGGAAEKAKPE
-628 NIEEM
+628 NLEEM
-633 MKLEDPKDLVIPKEN
+633 MKLEDPNDLIIPKEN

-658 SILIDLKY
+658 GVLIDLKY
-666 EEEKKQAQEERES
+666 EEEKKKYQEEKES

-697 YSGKRTQAKILS
+697 YAGKRTQAKILS

-717 DLGNL
+717 DLGDL

-727 NILSSKRETSNKF
+727 NVLSSKRETSNKF

-747 NKTQK
+747 NKTLPKEQQ
-752 DSVNNTPNNTNTNA
+752 TQNA
-766 NNNLDVNNQ
+766 NEANNANAQNQANNE
-775 NNQNNQNTN
+775 
-784 QNNQNVPAATETNKT
+784 ANKT
-799 AEANNTVAQMRTE
+799 GVEQANNTVAQMRTE

-860 EDYELTNEIID
+860 EDFEVTNEIIE
-871 RVGRKEKVLEEIEK
+871 RVSRKEKVLEEIEK
-885 NKEQNYNRPK
+885 NKEENIKRPK

-934 ENILSGFIPKNESRP
+934 ENILSGYIPKNESRQ

-972 NKLIQG
+972 NKLILG
-978 GFDFIFYIDVPSNEC
+978 GFDFIFYINVPGNEC
-993 TRRAVG
+993 IRRAVG
-999 RRIFYDVVNKE
+999 RRLFYDIKEKE

-1024 SNICENLK
+1024 TNICENLK
-1032 KVENVDRCESA
+1032 KVGNIDRCESA

-1053 CVNDVISFYQPFG
+1053 SVDEVISFYQPFG
-1066 FENKHLQSFEKIDGH
+1066 FENKHLQSFEEINGN
-1081 QEKDYVTQSIL
+1081 QEKDYVTQNIL
-1092 DYINQLVKLNEEH
+1092 TYINQLVELNEEH
-1105 DQEIFEKH
+1105 DQEIYEKH
-1113 ENESFEEEDE
+1113 ENESIEEEDE
-1123 NEEEANISGL
+1123 GEEEQNISDQL
-1133 GGNIL
+1133 LDGNSAIEDKKDDL
-1138 VEGTSGLEEK
+1138 AKTSN
-1148 KEEVKTENK
+1148 VA
-1157 EEKKE
+1157 
-1162 EKNEEKKNNEEN
+1162 NNLLEN
-1174 NENAGGDSEEIAK
+1174 NEANNLEENKNDSEILAKEGGDEIPEQALSK
-1187 ENLDNELGE
+1187 QIE
-1196 KSVSNVEN
+1196 EN
-1204 KILDP
+1204 KPLDK
-1209 YEEYCQKIDKIKD
+1209 YEEHCQKIQKIKD
-1222 SLNRDLADVLLK
+1222 SLNKDLADILLK

-1399 IKEEIDQTP
+1399 IKEEIDQIP
-1408 IEEFSTE
+1408 IEEFNTE
-1415 NNEETDP
+1415 NEETNTNQE
-1422 NNNNPNSANVNNT
+1422 NNKENNT
-1435 NSSNNNNNENALD
+1435 EGD

-1490 KQKLEKEKEENKKNA
+1490 KAKLEKEKEDNKKNA
-1505 GPAKG
+1505 APAKG
-1510 KKPAEKNKE
+1510 KKGNEKNKDA
-1519 VAEEA
+1519 VEEA
-1524 VKEEVY
+1524 QKEEVY
-1530 PHGEE
+1530 PHSEE
-1535 LKQAMSN
+1535 LKKAMSN

-1548 YKLTLLKHWGIFCL
+1548 YKLTLLKYWGILCL
-1562 KNFRKLSLTVYNKL
+1562 KNFRRLSLTVYNKL

-1587 NEALNELTTMLKE
+1587 NEALNELTIMLKE

-1637 AKEVIDHQK
+1637 AKEVIDHNK

-1661 YLVKDCEE
+1661 YLVENT
-1669 PSCIR
+1669 SSIR

-1696 YGIPNLLKEL
+1696 YGIPNMLKNL

-1721 NKDLISLKQIGTFF
+1721 NTDLISLKQIGTFF
-1735 ALISDTVPSK
+1735 GLLSNVIPTK
-1745 DDINSIREQGEKICE
+1745 EEINEIKEQGKKLS
-1760 GGSQM
+1760 GDDYPLMTMS
-1765 NVEQFTQIVFWFDE
+1765 QFTQIKFWFDE
-1779 KEKSVTLPN
+1779 NEKSPTLKN
-1788 HEDYHREVKLKE
+1788 HEDYHRDLKLKE

-1807 DENEEGT
+1807 NTNQSKEDSESLMDMDEFINII
-1814 LDLEK
+1814 DLE
-1819 FISII
+1819 
-1824 NLKCI
+1824 CI
-1829 SNELEADKFLEKCQG
+1829 SAETDKFQG
-1844 KTYYEVL
+1844 KTYYDIL